1 MGSLPGIKSVGWIYS
16 RDIPKDTAF
25 RAVAGLPVPLSA
37 MNGVQ
42 ENVVSLTGD
51 AAWEADTDTEGNA
64 EAQTVKLSF
73 STTDILPVGERLSFI
88 VVDVEDNLWLI
99 GGCDEP
105 GVRLSRHNVSG
116 LPDGEKKVTGYEA
129 QFTAPV
135 ALRKCYRSRV

>member
-16 RDIPKDTAF
+16 RDLPKDTAF

-37 MNGVQ
+37 MNNVQ
-42 ENVVSLTGD
+42 ENVISLTGD

-73 STTDILPVGERLSFI
+73 STTDILPVGESLSFI
-88 VVDVEDNLWLI
+88 VVDVEDNMWLI
-99 GGCDEP
+99 GGWDEP

-116 LPDGEKKVTGYEA
+116 SPDGEKKVTGYEA
-129 QFTAPV
+129 LFTAPV

>member
-73 STTDILPVGERLSFI
+73 STTDILPVGERLS
-88 VVDVEDNLWLI
+88 LWLI